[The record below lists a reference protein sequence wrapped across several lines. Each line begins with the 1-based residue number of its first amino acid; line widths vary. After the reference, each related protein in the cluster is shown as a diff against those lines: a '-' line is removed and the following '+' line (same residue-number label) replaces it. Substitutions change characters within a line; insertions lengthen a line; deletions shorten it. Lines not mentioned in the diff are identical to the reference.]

1 MNRKDFFKRLIG
13 ITGLAIIAPSVLSEP
28 KCPLCLDTGE
38 VVTFREGHV
47 GEVTLKYDPERKPC
61 PNCQPKLDG
70 YNVPRKSLNGLQ
82 VYDPKDWSG
91 LTSENHL
98 GSLIDQ
104 MKPYHQQYNMTMI
117 KLLSKFG
124 A

>member
-1 MNRKDFFKRLIG
+1 MTRAEFIKKFAG
-13 ITGLAIIAPSVLSEP
+13 IFGIAIAAPAIIAAIP
-28 KCPLCLDTGE
+28 KETD
-38 VVTFREGHV
+38 
-47 GEVTLKYDPERKPC
+47 
-61 PNCQPKLDG
+61 PKLDG